1 MGYNNVRKGGDP
13 LELQERL
20 LQIIEAQDAPGAA
33 QLFEEEQDIDIA
45 IALSELEDDDILGMF
60 ALLDDE
66 KKALLL
72 EEEEEDEQIRIIN
85 LLDIDEILGIFGHMS
100 TDDITDIVGALS
112 VRKRKDILNLMTKSD
127 SEEITQLLR
136 YDPETAGG
144 IMTTEYIALRGSL
157 TAMQALQKLK
167 EIAPSTEVIDTLF
180 VTDYTHRL
188 LGTVDL
194 RNLFAAPHDE
204 RLSEIMEAN
213 PISVITDT
221 DQEEVSLLVSKYD
234 LQVMPVTNR
243 RGALLGIITVDD
255 IIDVLIEEHTED
267 MLMMSGV
274 SKDERLD
281 SGVWSSVSKRVP
293 WLIVNL
299 ATAFISSMIVAQF
312 ESTIAQVAV
321 LAAIMPIVA
330 GLGGSAGSQTLSVVI
345 RSLAM
350 GELHLRDSM
359 PVIRKQIVVGLINGL
374 IIGLIAGFF
383 VYMFLGNWALSLI
396 VFAAMI
402 GNQLIANIIGFIVP
416 IVLARLNMDPALA
429 SSMFVTTTTDVVGFF
444 LLLGLA
450 TRMMPH
456 LLGL

>member
-1 MGYNNVRKGGDP
+1 M
-13 LELQERL
+13 
-20 LQIIEAQDAPGAA
+20 QIVETDDRADAN
-33 QLFEEEQDIDIA
+33 QLFEDEQDIDIA
-45 IALSELEDDDILGMF
+45 IALSELEDADILRVF

-85 LLDIDEILGIFGHMS
+85 LLDIDAILDIFQHMS
-100 TDDITDIVGALS
+100 SDDITDIVGALS
-112 VRKRKDILNLMTKSD
+112 VRKRKDILNLMTKSE
-127 SEEITQLLR
+127 SEEISQLLS

-144 IMTTEYIALRGSL
+144 LMTTEYIALRGSL
-157 TAMQALQKLK
+157 SAIQALQKLK

-194 RNLFAAPHDE
+194 RNLFAADANE
-204 RLSEIMEAN
+204 RLSEIMEPN
-213 PISVITDT
+213 PISVVTDT
-221 DQEEVSLLVSKYD
+221 DQEEVSLIVSKYD

-243 RGALLGIITVDD
+243 RGALLGIITIDD
-255 IIDVLIEEHTED
+255 IIDVLIDEHTED

-281 SGVWSSVSKRVP
+281 SSIWSSVTKRVP

-299 ATAFISSMIVAQF
+299 ATAFLSSMIVAQF
-312 ESTIAQVAV
+312 ESTIAKVAV
-321 LAAIMPIVA
+321 LAAIMPIIA

-350 GELHLRDSM
+350 GELRLRDSH
-359 PVIRKQIVVGLINGL
+359 PIIKKQIAVGLINGVL
-374 IIGLIAGFF
+374 IGTIAAVF
-383 VYMFLGNWALSLI
+383 VYVILHNWALSLI
-396 VFAAMI
+396 VFAAML

-416 IVLARLNMDPALA
+416 VVLAKLNMDPALA
-429 SSMFVTTTTDVVGFF
+429 SSMFVTTTTDIVGFF

-456 LLGL
+456 LLTL

>member
-1 MGYNNVRKGGDP
+1 M
-13 LELQERL
+13 
-20 LQIIEAQDAPGAA
+20 QIVETDDRADAN
-33 QLFEEEQDIDIA
+33 QLFEDEQDIDIA
-45 IALSELEDDDILGMF
+45 IALSELEDADILRVF

-85 LLDIDEILGIFGHMS
+85 LLDIDAILGIFQHMS
-100 TDDITDIVGALS
+100 SDDITDIVGALS
-112 VRKRKDILNLMTKSD
+112 VRKRKDILNLMTKSE
-127 SEEITQLLR
+127 SEEISQLLS

-144 IMTTEYIALRGSL
+144 LMTTEYIALRGSL
-157 TAMQALQKLK
+157 SAIQALQKLK

-194 RNLFAAPHDE
+194 RNLFAADANE
-204 RLSEIMEAN
+204 RLSEIMEPN
-213 PISVITDT
+213 PISVVTDT
-221 DQEEVSLLVSKYD
+221 DQEEVSLIVSKYD

-243 RGALLGIITVDD
+243 RGALLGIITIDD
-255 IIDVLIEEHTED
+255 IIDVLIDEHTED

-281 SGVWSSVSKRVP
+281 SSIWSSVTKRVP

-299 ATAFISSMIVAQF
+299 ATAFWSSMIVAQF
-312 ESTIAQVAV
+312 ESTIAKVAV
-321 LAAIMPIVA
+321 LAAIMPIIA

-350 GELHLRDSM
+350 GELRLRDSH
-359 PVIRKQIVVGLINGL
+359 PIIKKQIAVGLINGVL
-374 IIGLIAGFF
+374 IGTIAAVF
-383 VYMFLGNWALSLI
+383 VYVILHNWALSLI
-396 VFAAMI
+396 VFAAML

-416 IVLARLNMDPALA
+416 VVLAKLNMDPALA
-429 SSMFVTTTTDVVGFF
+429 SSMFVTTTTDIVGFF

-456 LLGL
+456 LLTL

>member
-1 MGYNNVRKGGDP
+1 M
-13 LELQERL
+13 
-20 LQIIEAQDAPGAA
+20 QIVETDDRADAN
-33 QLFEEEQDIDIA
+33 QLFEDEQDIDIA
-45 IALSELEDDDILGMF
+45 IALSELEDADILRVF

-85 LLDIDEILGIFGHMS
+85 LLDIDAILDIFQHMS
-100 TDDITDIVGALS
+100 SDDITDIVGALS
-112 VRKRKDILNLMTKSD
+112 VRKRKDILNLMTKSE
-127 SEEITQLLR
+127 SEEISQLLS

-144 IMTTEYIALRGSL
+144 LMTTEYIALRGSL
-157 TAMQALQKLK
+157 SAIQALQKLK

-194 RNLFAAPHDE
+194 RNLFAADANE
-204 RLSEIMEAN
+204 RLSEIMEPN
-213 PISVITDT
+213 PISVVTDT
-221 DQEEVSLLVSKYD
+221 DQEEVSLIVSKYD

-243 RGALLGIITVDD
+243 RGALLGIITIDD
-255 IIDVLIEEHTED
+255 IIDVLIDEHTED

-281 SGVWSSVSKRVP
+281 SSIWSSVTKRVP

-299 ATAFISSMIVAQF
+299 ATAFLSSMIVAQF
-312 ESTIAQVAV
+312 ESTIAKVAV
-321 LAAIMPIVA
+321 LAAIMPIIA

-350 GELHLRDSM
+350 GELRLRDSH
-359 PVIRKQIVVGLINGL
+359 PIIKKQIAVGLINGVS
-374 IIGLIAGFF
+374 IGTIAAVF
-383 VYMFLGNWALSLI
+383 VYVILHNWALSLI
-396 VFAAMI
+396 VFAAML

-416 IVLARLNMDPALA
+416 VVLAKLNMDPALA
-429 SSMFVTTTTDVVGFF
+429 SSMFVTTTTDIVGFF

-456 LLGL
+456 LLTL

>member
-1 MGYNNVRKGGDP
+1 VRKGGVSLD
-13 LELQERL
+13 LRERL
-20 LQIIEAQDAPGAA
+20 LQIVETDDRADAN
-33 QLFEEEQDIDIA
+33 QLFEDEQDIDIA
-45 IALSELEDDDILGMF
+45 IALSELEDADILRVF

-85 LLDIDEILGIFGHMS
+85 LLDIDAILGIFQHMS
-100 TDDITDIVGALS
+100 SDDITDIVGALS
-112 VRKRKDILNLMTKSD
+112 VRKRKDILNLMTKSE
-127 SEEITQLLR
+127 SEEISQLLS

-144 IMTTEYIALRGSL
+144 LMTTEYIALRGSL
-157 TAMQALQKLK
+157 SAIQALQKLK

-194 RNLFAAPHDE
+194 RNLFAADANE
-204 RLSEIMEAN
+204 RLSEIMEPN
-213 PISVITDT
+213 PISVVTDT
-221 DQEEVSLLVSKYD
+221 DQEEVSLIVSKYD

-243 RGALLGIITVDD
+243 RGALLGIITIDD
-255 IIDVLIEEHTED
+255 IIDVLIDEHTED

-281 SGVWSSVSKRVP
+281 SSIWSSVTKRVP

-299 ATAFISSMIVAQF
+299 ATAFWSSMIVAQF
-312 ESTIAQVAV
+312 ESTIAKVAV
-321 LAAIMPIVA
+321 LAAIMPIIA

-350 GELHLRDSM
+350 GELRLRDSH
-359 PVIRKQIVVGLINGL
+359 PIIKKQIAVGLINGVL
-374 IIGLIAGFF
+374 IGTIAAVF
-383 VYMFLGNWALSLI
+383 VYVILHNWALSLI
-396 VFAAMI
+396 VFAAML

-416 IVLARLNMDPALA
+416 VVLAKLNMDPALA
-429 SSMFVTTTTDVVGFF
+429 SSMFVTTTTDIVGFF

-456 LLGL
+456 LLTL

>member
-1 MGYNNVRKGGDP
+1 MDLR
-13 LELQERL
+13 ERL
-20 LQIIEAQDAPGAA
+20 LEILEAKDRIAAA

-45 IALSELEDDDILGMF
+45 IALSELEDEELLHVF

-85 LLDIDEILGIFGHMS
+85 LLDIDAILRIFQHMS
-100 TDDITDIVGALS
+100 SDDITDIVGALS
-112 VRKRKDILNLMTKSD
+112 VRKRKDILNLMKKSD
-127 SEEITQLLR
+127 SDEIAQLLR

-144 IMTTEYIALRGSL
+144 LMTTEYIALRGSL
-157 TAMQALQKLK
+157 TALQALQKLK

-194 RNLFAAPHDE
+194 RDLFAAPEEE

-213 PISVITDT
+213 PISVDTDT

-281 SGVWSSVSKRVP
+281 SSVWSSVTRRVP

-312 ESTIAQVAV
+312 ESTIAKVAV
-321 LAAIMPIVA
+321 LAAIMPIIA

-350 GELHLRDSM
+350 GELHLRDSY
-359 PVIRKQIVVGLINGL
+359 PIIRKQIAVGLINGM
-374 IIGLIAGFF
+374 IVGVIAGVF
-383 VYMFLGNWALSLI
+383 VYLFLHSIVLSLI

-402 GNQLIANIIGFIVP
+402 GNQLIANIVGFIVP
-416 IVLARLNMDPALA
+416 VVLTRLNMDPALA

-456 LLGL
+456 LLKL

>member
-1 MGYNNVRKGGDP
+1 M
-13 LELQERL
+13 
-20 LQIIEAQDAPGAA
+20 QIVETDDRADAN
-33 QLFEEEQDIDIA
+33 QLFEDEQDIDIA
-45 IALSELEDDDILGMF
+45 IALSELEDADILRVF

-85 LLDIDEILGIFGHMS
+85 LLDIDAILDIFQHMS
-100 TDDITDIVGALS
+100 SDDITDIVGALS
-112 VRKRKDILNLMTKSD
+112 VRKRKDILNLMTKSE
-127 SEEITQLLR
+127 SEEISQLLS

-144 IMTTEYIALRGSL
+144 LMTTEYIALRGSL
-157 TAMQALQKLK
+157 SAIQALQKLK

-194 RNLFAAPHDE
+194 RNLFAADANE
-204 RLSEIMEAN
+204 RLSEIMEPN
-213 PISVITDT
+213 PISVVTDT
-221 DQEEVSLLVSKYD
+221 DQEEVSLIVSKYD

-243 RGALLGIITVDD
+243 RGALLGIITIDD
-255 IIDVLIEEHTED
+255 IIDVLIDEHTED

-281 SGVWSSVSKRVP
+281 SSIWSSVTKRVP

-299 ATAFISSMIVAQF
+299 ATAFLSSMIVAQF
-312 ESTIAQVAV
+312 ESTIAKVAV
-321 LAAIMPIVA
+321 LAAIMPIIA

-350 GELHLRDSM
+350 GELRLRDSH
-359 PVIRKQIVVGLINGL
+359 PIIKKQIAVGLISGVL
-374 IIGLIAGFF
+374 IGTIAAVF
-383 VYMFLGNWALSLI
+383 VYVILHNWALSLI
-396 VFAAMI
+396 VFAAML

-416 IVLARLNMDPALA
+416 VVLAKLNMDPALA
-429 SSMFVTTTTDVVGFF
+429 SSMFVTTTTDIVGFF

-456 LLGL
+456 LLTL

>member
-1 MGYNNVRKGGDP
+1 VRKGGVSLD
-13 LELQERL
+13 LRERL
-20 LQIIEAQDAPGAA
+20 LQIVETDDRADAN
-33 QLFEEEQDIDIA
+33 QLFEDEQDIDIA
-45 IALSELEDDDILGMF
+45 IALSELEDADILRVF

-85 LLDIDEILGIFGHMS
+85 LLDIDAILGIFQHMS
-100 TDDITDIVGALS
+100 SDDITDIVGALS
-112 VRKRKDILNLMTKSD
+112 VRKRKDILNLMTKSE
-127 SEEITQLLR
+127 SEEISQLLS

-144 IMTTEYIALRGSL
+144 LMTTEYIALRGSL
-157 TAMQALQKLK
+157 SAIQALQKLK

-194 RNLFAAPHDE
+194 RNLFAADANE
-204 RLSEIMEAN
+204 RLSEIMEPN
-213 PISVITDT
+213 PISVVTDT
-221 DQEEVSLLVSKYD
+221 DQEEVSLIVSKYD

-243 RGALLGIITVDD
+243 RGALLGIITIDD
-255 IIDVLIEEHTED
+255 IIDVLIDEHTED

-281 SGVWSSVSKRVP
+281 SSIWSSVTKRVP

-299 ATAFISSMIVAQF
+299 ATAFLSSMIVAQF
-312 ESTIAQVAV
+312 ESTIAKVAV
-321 LAAIMPIVA
+321 LAAIMPIIA

-350 GELHLRDSM
+350 GELRLRDSH
-359 PVIRKQIVVGLINGL
+359 PIIKKQIAVGLINGVL
-374 IIGLIAGFF
+374 IGTIAAVF
-383 VYMFLGNWALSLI
+383 VYVILHNWALSLI
-396 VFAAMI
+396 VFAAML

-416 IVLARLNMDPALA
+416 VVLAKLNMDPALA
-429 SSMFVTTTTDVVGFF
+429 SSINWVTFSDAILRIPPVLFCVF
-444 LLLGLA
+444 LCCGSYA
-450 TRMMPH
+450 SAVSCC
-456 LLGL
+456 

>member
-1 MGYNNVRKGGDP
+1 VRKGGVSLD
-13 LELQERL
+13 LRERL
-20 LQIIEAQDAPGAA
+20 LQIVETDDRADAN
-33 QLFEEEQDIDIA
+33 QLFEDEQDIDIA
-45 IALSELEDDDILGMF
+45 IALSELEDADILRVF

-85 LLDIDEILGIFGHMS
+85 LLDIDAILGIFQHMS
-100 TDDITDIVGALS
+100 SDDITDIVGALS
-112 VRKRKDILNLMTKSD
+112 VRKRKDILNLMTKSE
-127 SEEITQLLR
+127 SEEISQLLS

-144 IMTTEYIALRGSL
+144 LMTTEYIALRGSL
-157 TAMQALQKLK
+157 SAIQALQKLK

-194 RNLFAAPHDE
+194 RNLFAADANE
-204 RLSEIMEAN
+204 RLSEIMEPN
-213 PISVITDT
+213 PISVVTDT
-221 DQEEVSLLVSKYD
+221 DQEEVSLIVSKYD

-243 RGALLGIITVDD
+243 RGALLGIITIDD
-255 IIDVLIEEHTED
+255 IIDVLIDEHTED

-281 SGVWSSVSKRVP
+281 SSIWSSVTKRVP

-299 ATAFISSMIVAQF
+299 ATAFLSSMIVAQF
-312 ESTIAQVAV
+312 ESTIAKVAV
-321 LAAIMPIVA
+321 LAAIMPIIA

-350 GELHLRDSM
+350 GELRLRDSH
-359 PVIRKQIVVGLINGL
+359 PIIKKQIAVGLINGVL
-374 IIGLIAGFF
+374 IGTIAAVF
-383 VYMFLGNWALSLI
+383 VYVILHNWALSLI
-396 VFAAMI
+396 VFAAML

-416 IVLARLNMDPALA
+416 VVLAKLNMDPALA
-429 SSMFVTTTTDVVGFF
+429 SSMFVTTTTDIVGFF

-456 LLGL
+456 LLTL

>member
-1 MGYNNVRKGGDP
+1 
-13 LELQERL
+13 
-20 LQIIEAQDAPGAA
+20 LQIVETDDRADAN
-33 QLFEEEQDIDIA
+33 QLFEDEQDIDIA
-45 IALSELEDDDILGMF
+45 IALSELEDADILRVF

-85 LLDIDEILGIFGHMS
+85 LLDIDAILGIFQHMS
-100 TDDITDIVGALS
+100 SDDITDIVGALS
-112 VRKRKDILNLMTKSD
+112 VRKRKDILNLMTKSE
-127 SEEITQLLR
+127 SEEISQLLS

-144 IMTTEYIALRGSL
+144 LMTTEYIALRGSL
-157 TAMQALQKLK
+157 SAIQALQKLK

-194 RNLFAAPHDE
+194 RNLFAADANE
-204 RLSEIMEAN
+204 RLSEIMEPN
-213 PISVITDT
+213 PISVVTDT
-221 DQEEVSLLVSKYD
+221 DQEEVSLIVSKYD

-243 RGALLGIITVDD
+243 RGALLGIITIDD
-255 IIDVLIEEHTED
+255 IIDVLIDEHTED

-281 SGVWSSVSKRVP
+281 SSIWSSVTKRVP

-299 ATAFISSMIVAQF
+299 ATAFLSSMIVAQF
-312 ESTIAQVAV
+312 ESTIAKVAV
-321 LAAIMPIVA
+321 LAAIMPIIA

-350 GELHLRDSM
+350 GELRLRDSH
-359 PVIRKQIVVGLINGL
+359 PIIKKQIAVGLINGVL
-374 IIGLIAGFF
+374 IGTIAAVF
-383 VYMFLGNWALSLI
+383 VYVILHNWALSLI
-396 VFAAMI
+396 VFAAML

-416 IVLARLNMDPALA
+416 VVLAKLNMDPALA
-429 SSMFVTTTTDVVGFF
+429 SSMFVTTTTDIVGFF

-456 LLGL
+456 LLTL

>member
-1 MGYNNVRKGGDP
+1 MDLR
-13 LELQERL
+13 ERL
-20 LQIIEAQDAPGAA
+20 LQIVETDDRADAN
-33 QLFEEEQDIDIA
+33 QLFEDEQDIDIA
-45 IALSELEDDDILGMF
+45 IALSELEDADILRVF

-85 LLDIDEILGIFGHMS
+85 LLDIDAILDIFQHMS
-100 TDDITDIVGALS
+100 SDDITDIVGALS
-112 VRKRKDILNLMTKSD
+112 VRKRKDILNLMTKSE
-127 SEEITQLLR
+127 SEEISQLLS

-144 IMTTEYIALRGSL
+144 LMTTEYIALRGSL
-157 TAMQALQKLK
+157 SAIQALQKLK

-194 RNLFAAPHDE
+194 RNLFAADANE
-204 RLSEIMEAN
+204 RLSEIMEPN
-213 PISVITDT
+213 PISVVTDT
-221 DQEEVSLLVSKYD
+221 DQEEVSLIVSKYD

-243 RGALLGIITVDD
+243 RGALLGIITIDD
-255 IIDVLIEEHTED
+255 IIDVLIDEHTED

-281 SGVWSSVSKRVP
+281 SSIWSSVTKRVP

-299 ATAFISSMIVAQF
+299 ATAFLSSMIVAQF
-312 ESTIAQVAV
+312 ESTIAKVAV
-321 LAAIMPIVA
+321 LAAIMPIIA

-350 GELHLRDSM
+350 GELRLRDSH
-359 PVIRKQIVVGLINGL
+359 PIIKKQIAVGLISGVL
-374 IIGLIAGFF
+374 IGTIAAVF
-383 VYMFLGNWALSLI
+383 VYVILHNWALSLI
-396 VFAAMI
+396 VFAAML

-416 IVLARLNMDPALA
+416 VVLAKLNMDPALA
-429 SSMFVTTTTDVVGFF
+429 SSMFVTTTTDIVGFF

-456 LLGL
+456 LLTL

>member
-1 MGYNNVRKGGDP
+1 M
-13 LELQERL
+13 
-20 LQIIEAQDAPGAA
+20 QIVETDDRADAN
-33 QLFEEEQDIDIA
+33 QLFEDEQDIDIA
-45 IALSELEDDDILGMF
+45 IALSELEDADILRVF

-85 LLDIDEILGIFGHMS
+85 LLDIDAILGIFQHMS
-100 TDDITDIVGALS
+100 SDDITDIVGALS
-112 VRKRKDILNLMTKSD
+112 VRKRKDILNLMTKSE
-127 SEEITQLLR
+127 SEEISQLLS

-144 IMTTEYIALRGSL
+144 LMTTEYIALRGSL
-157 TAMQALQKLK
+157 SAIQALQKLK

-194 RNLFAAPHDE
+194 RNLFAADANE
-204 RLSEIMEAN
+204 RLSEIMEPN
-213 PISVITDT
+213 PISVVTDT
-221 DQEEVSLLVSKYD
+221 DQEEVSLIVSKYD

-243 RGALLGIITVDD
+243 RGALLGIITIDD
-255 IIDVLIEEHTED
+255 IIDVLIDEHTED

-281 SGVWSSVSKRVP
+281 SSIWSSVTKRVP

-299 ATAFISSMIVAQF
+299 ATAFLSSMIVAQF
-312 ESTIAQVAV
+312 ESTIAKVAV
-321 LAAIMPIVA
+321 LAAIMPIIA

-345 RSLAM
+345 RSIAM
-350 GELHLRDSM
+350 GELRLRDSH
-359 PVIRKQIVVGLINGL
+359 PIIKKQIAVGLINGVL
-374 IIGLIAGFF
+374 IGTIAAVF
-383 VYMFLGNWALSLI
+383 VYVILHNWALSLI
-396 VFAAMI
+396 VFAAML

-416 IVLARLNMDPALA
+416 VVLAKLNMDPALA
-429 SSMFVTTTTDVVGFF
+429 SSMFVTTTTDIVGFF

-456 LLGL
+456 LLTL

>member
-1 MGYNNVRKGGDP
+1 MELRDIL
-13 LELQERL
+13 LE
-20 LQIIEAQDAPGAA
+20 IIASDDVQALEN
-33 QLFEEEQDIDIA
+33 LFEEWQDIDIA
-45 IALSELEDDDILGMF
+45 IALSELEDEEILNVF

-72 EEEEEDEQIRIIN
+72 EEEEEEEQIRIIN
-85 LLDIDEILGIFGHMS
+85 LLSIEEILGIFHHMS

-112 VRKRKDILNLMTKSD
+112 VRKRKDILNLMKKSD
-127 SEEITQLLR
+127 SEEISMLLR
-136 YDPETAGG
+136 YDPESAGG

-157 TAMQALQKLK
+157 TAMQALKKLK

-194 RNLFAAPHDE
+194 RLLLSAPDEE

-213 PISVITDT
+213 PISVYTDT

-243 RGALLGIITVDD
+243 RGALLGIVTIDD

-274 SKDERLD
+274 DKDERLESD
-281 SGVWSSVSKRVP
+281 VLSSVKMRVP

-299 ATAFISSMIVAQF
+299 FTALISAFLVAQF
-312 ESTIAQVAV
+312 DNTIAQVAI
-321 LAAIMPIVA
+321 LAAAMPVIA
-330 GLGGSAGSQTLSVVI
+330 GLGGSAGSQTLSVTI
-345 RSLAM
+345 RALAM
-350 GELHLRDSM
+350 EEIDLKESM
-359 PVIRKQIVVGLINGL
+359 SILRKQLGVGLINGV
-374 IIGLIAGFF
+374 IIGSIGGFIIY
-383 VYMFLGNWALSLI
+383 VMLNNLVLALI
-396 VFAAMI
+396 VFAAMV
-402 GNQLIANIIGFIVP
+402 GNQLVANIVGFVVP
-416 IVLARLNMDPALA
+416 VVLTKLHLDPAM
-429 SSMFVTTTTDVVGFF
+429 SSAMFVTTTTDIIGFF

-450 TRMMPH
+450 TRYMPH
-456 LLGL
+456 LINL

>member
-1 MGYNNVRKGGDP
+1 MDLR
-13 LELQERL
+13 ERL
-20 LQIIEAQDAPGAA
+20 LQIVETDDRADAN
-33 QLFEEEQDIDIA
+33 QLFEDEQDIDIA
-45 IALSELEDDDILGMF
+45 IALSELEDADILRVF

-85 LLDIDEILGIFGHMS
+85 LLDIDAILGIFQHMS
-100 TDDITDIVGALS
+100 SDDITDIVGALS
-112 VRKRKDILNLMTKSD
+112 VRKRKDILNLMTKSE
-127 SEEITQLLR
+127 SEEISQLLS

-144 IMTTEYIALRGSL
+144 LMTTEYIALRGSL
-157 TAMQALQKLK
+157 SAIQALQKLK

-194 RNLFAAPHDE
+194 RNLFAADANE
-204 RLSEIMEAN
+204 RLSEIMEPN
-213 PISVITDT
+213 PISVVTDT
-221 DQEEVSLLVSKYD
+221 DQEEVSLIVSKYD

-243 RGALLGIITVDD
+243 RGALLGIITIDD
-255 IIDVLIEEHTED
+255 IIDVLIDEHTED

-281 SGVWSSVSKRVP
+281 SSIWSSVTKRVP

-299 ATAFISSMIVAQF
+299 ATAFLSSMIVAQF
-312 ESTIAQVAV
+312 ESTIAKVAV
-321 LAAIMPIVA
+321 LAAIMPIIA

-345 RSLAM
+345 RSIAM
-350 GELHLRDSM
+350 GELRLRDSH
-359 PVIRKQIVVGLINGL
+359 PIIKKQIAVGLINGVL
-374 IIGLIAGFF
+374 IGTIAAVF
-383 VYMFLGNWALSLI
+383 VYVILHNWALSLI
-396 VFAAMI
+396 VFAAML

-416 IVLARLNMDPALA
+416 VVLAKLNMDPALA
-429 SSMFVTTTTDVVGFF
+429 SSMFVTTTTDIVGFF

-456 LLGL
+456 LLTL

>member
-1 MGYNNVRKGGDP
+1 M
-13 LELQERL
+13 
-20 LQIIEAQDAPGAA
+20 QIVETDNRADAN
-33 QLFEEEQDIDIA
+33 QLFEDEQDIDIA
-45 IALSELEDDDILGMF
+45 IALSELEDADILRVF

-85 LLDIDEILGIFGHMS
+85 LLDIDAILGIFQHMS
-100 TDDITDIVGALS
+100 SDDITDIVGALS
-112 VRKRKDILNLMTKSD
+112 VRKRKDILNLMTKSE
-127 SEEITQLLR
+127 SEEISQLLS

-144 IMTTEYIALRGSL
+144 LMTTEYIALRGSL
-157 TAMQALQKLK
+157 SAIQALQKLK

-194 RNLFAAPHDE
+194 RNLFAADANE
-204 RLSEIMEAN
+204 RLSEIMEPN
-213 PISVITDT
+213 PISVVTDT
-221 DQEEVSLLVSKYD
+221 DQEEVSLIVSKYD

-243 RGALLGIITVDD
+243 RGALLGIITIDD
-255 IIDVLIEEHTED
+255 IIDVLIDEHTED

-281 SGVWSSVSKRVP
+281 SSIWSSVTKRVP

-299 ATAFISSMIVAQF
+299 ATAFLSSMIVAQF
-312 ESTIAQVAV
+312 ESTIAKVAV
-321 LAAIMPIVA
+321 LAAIMPIIA

-350 GELHLRDSM
+350 GELRLRDSH
-359 PVIRKQIVVGLINGL
+359 PIIKKQIAVGLINGVL
-374 IIGLIAGFF
+374 IGTIAAVF
-383 VYMFLGNWALSLI
+383 VYVILHNWALSLI
-396 VFAAMI
+396 VFAAML

-416 IVLARLNMDPALA
+416 VVLAKLNMDPALA
-429 SSMFVTTTTDVVGFF
+429 SSMFVTTTTDIVGFF

-456 LLGL
+456 LLTL

>member
-1 MGYNNVRKGGDP
+1 MDLR
-13 LELQERL
+13 ERL
-20 LQIIEAQDAPGAA
+20 LQIVETDDRADAN
-33 QLFEEEQDIDIA
+33 QLFEDEQDIDIA
-45 IALSELEDDDILGMF
+45 IALSELEDADILRVF

-85 LLDIDEILGIFGHMS
+85 LLDIDAILGIFQHMS
-100 TDDITDIVGALS
+100 SDDITDIVGALS
-112 VRKRKDILNLMTKSD
+112 VRKRKDILNLMTKSE
-127 SEEITQLLR
+127 SEEISQLLS

-144 IMTTEYIALRGSL
+144 LMTTEYIALRGSL
-157 TAMQALQKLK
+157 SAIQALQKLK

-194 RNLFAAPHDE
+194 RNLFAADANE
-204 RLSEIMEAN
+204 RLSEIMEPN
-213 PISVITDT
+213 PISVVTDT
-221 DQEEVSLLVSKYD
+221 DQEEVSLIVSKYD

-243 RGALLGIITVDD
+243 RGALLGIITIDD
-255 IIDVLIEEHTED
+255 IIDVLIDEHTED

-281 SGVWSSVSKRVP
+281 SSIWSSVTKRVP

-299 ATAFISSMIVAQF
+299 ATAFWSSMIVAQF
-312 ESTIAQVAV
+312 ESTIAKVAV
-321 LAAIMPIVA
+321 LAAIMPIIA

-350 GELHLRDSM
+350 GELRLRDSH
-359 PVIRKQIVVGLINGL
+359 PIIKKQIAVGLINGVL
-374 IIGLIAGFF
+374 IGTIAAVF
-383 VYMFLGNWALSLI
+383 VYVILHNWALSLI
-396 VFAAMI
+396 VFAAML

-416 IVLARLNMDPALA
+416 VVLAKLNMDPALA
-429 SSMFVTTTTDVVGFF
+429 SSMFVTTTTDIVGFF

-456 LLGL
+456 LLTL

>member
-1 MGYNNVRKGGDP
+1 MDLR
-13 LELQERL
+13 ERL
-20 LQIIEAQDAPGAA
+20 LQIVETDDRADAN
-33 QLFEEEQDIDIA
+33 QLFEDEQDIDIA
-45 IALSELEDDDILGMF
+45 IALSELEDADILRVF

-85 LLDIDEILGIFGHMS
+85 LLDIDAILGIFQHMS
-100 TDDITDIVGALS
+100 SDDITDIVGALS
-112 VRKRKDILNLMTKSD
+112 VRKRKDILNLMTKSE
-127 SEEITQLLR
+127 SEEISQLLS

-144 IMTTEYIALRGSL
+144 LMTTEYIALRGSL
-157 TAMQALQKLK
+157 SAIQALQKLK

-194 RNLFAAPHDE
+194 RNLFAADANE
-204 RLSEIMEAN
+204 RLSEIMEPN
-213 PISVITDT
+213 PISVVTDT
-221 DQEEVSLLVSKYD
+221 DQEEVSLIVSKYD

-243 RGALLGIITVDD
+243 RGALLGIITIDD
-255 IIDVLIEEHTED
+255 IIDVLIDEHTED

-281 SGVWSSVSKRVP
+281 SSIWSSVTKRVP

-299 ATAFISSMIVAQF
+299 ATAFLSSMIVAQF
-312 ESTIAQVAV
+312 ESTIAKVAV
-321 LAAIMPIVA
+321 LAAIMPIIA

-350 GELHLRDSM
+350 GELRLRDSH
-359 PVIRKQIVVGLINGL
+359 PIIKKQIAVGLINGVL
-374 IIGLIAGFF
+374 IGTIAAVF
-383 VYMFLGNWALSLI
+383 VYVILHNWALSLI
-396 VFAAMI
+396 VFAAML

-416 IVLARLNMDPALA
+416 VVLAKLNMDPALA
-429 SSMFVTTTTDVVGFF
+429 SSMFVTTTTDIVGFF

-456 LLGL
+456 LLTL

>member
-1 MGYNNVRKGGDP
+1 M
-13 LELQERL
+13 
-20 LQIIEAQDAPGAA
+20 QIVETDDRADAN
-33 QLFEEEQDIDIA
+33 QLFEDEQDIDIA
-45 IALSELEDDDILGMF
+45 IALSELEDADILRVF

-85 LLDIDEILGIFGHMS
+85 LLDIDAILGIFQHMS
-100 TDDITDIVGALS
+100 SDDITDIVGALS
-112 VRKRKDILNLMTKSD
+112 VRKRKDILNLMTKSE
-127 SEEITQLLR
+127 SEEISQLLS

-144 IMTTEYIALRGSL
+144 LMTTEYIALRGSL
-157 TAMQALQKLK
+157 SAIQALQKLK

-194 RNLFAAPHDE
+194 RNLFAADANE
-204 RLSEIMEAN
+204 RLSEIMEPN
-213 PISVITDT
+213 PISVVTDT
-221 DQEEVSLLVSKYD
+221 DQEEVSLIVSKYD

-243 RGALLGIITVDD
+243 RGALLGIITIDD
-255 IIDVLIEEHTED
+255 IIDVLIDEHTED

-281 SGVWSSVSKRVP
+281 SSIWSSVTKRVP

-299 ATAFISSMIVAQF
+299 ATAFLSSMIVAQF
-312 ESTIAQVAV
+312 ESTIAKVAV
-321 LAAIMPIVA
+321 LAAIMPIIA

-350 GELHLRDSM
+350 GELRLRDSH
-359 PVIRKQIVVGLINGL
+359 PIIKKQIAVGLINGVL
-374 IIGLIAGFF
+374 IGTIAAVF
-383 VYMFLGNWALSLI
+383 VYVILHNWALSLI
-396 VFAAMI
+396 VFAAML

-416 IVLARLNMDPALA
+416 VVLAKLNMDPALA
-429 SSMFVTTTTDVVGFF
+429 SSMFVTTTTDIVGFF

-456 LLGL
+456 LLTL

>member
-1 MGYNNVRKGGDP
+1 M
-13 LELQERL
+13 
-20 LQIIEAQDAPGAA
+20 QIVETEDRAYAN
-33 QLFEEEQDIDIA
+33 QLFEDEQDIDIA
-45 IALSELEDDDILGMF
+45 IALSELEDADILRVF

-85 LLDIDEILGIFGHMS
+85 LLDIDAILDIFQHMS
-100 TDDITDIVGALS
+100 SDDITDIVGALS
-112 VRKRKDILNLMTKSD
+112 VRKRKDILNLMTKSE
-127 SEEITQLLR
+127 SEEISQLLS

-144 IMTTEYIALRGSL
+144 LMTTEYIALRGSL
-157 TAMQALQKLK
+157 SAIQALQKLK

-194 RNLFAAPHDE
+194 RNLFAADANE
-204 RLSEIMEAN
+204 RLSEIMEPN
-213 PISVITDT
+213 PISVVTDT
-221 DQEEVSLLVSKYD
+221 DQEEVSLIVSKYD

-243 RGALLGIITVDD
+243 RGALLGIITIDD
-255 IIDVLIEEHTED
+255 IIDVLIDEHTED

-281 SGVWSSVSKRVP
+281 SSIWSSVTKRVP

-299 ATAFISSMIVAQF
+299 ATAFLSSMIVAQF
-312 ESTIAQVAV
+312 ESTIAKVAV
-321 LAAIMPIVA
+321 LAAIMPIIA

-350 GELHLRDSM
+350 GELRLRDSH
-359 PVIRKQIVVGLINGL
+359 PIIKKQIAVGLINGVL
-374 IIGLIAGFF
+374 IGTIAAVF
-383 VYMFLGNWALSLI
+383 VYVILHNWALSLI
-396 VFAAMI
+396 VFAAML

-416 IVLARLNMDPALA
+416 VVLAKLNMDPALA
-429 SSMFVTTTTDVVGFF
+429 SSMFVTTTTDIVGFF

-456 LLGL
+456 LLTL

>member
-1 MGYNNVRKGGDP
+1 LDLR
-13 LELQERL
+13 ERL
-20 LQIIEAQDAPGAA
+20 LQIVETDDRADAN
-33 QLFEEEQDIDIA
+33 QLFEDEQDIDIA
-45 IALSELEDDDILGMF
+45 IALSELEDADILRVF

-85 LLDIDEILGIFGHMS
+85 LLDIDAILGIFQHMS
-100 TDDITDIVGALS
+100 SDDITDIVGALS
-112 VRKRKDILNLMTKSD
+112 VRKRKDILNLMTKSE
-127 SEEITQLLR
+127 SEEISQLLS

-144 IMTTEYIALRGSL
+144 LMTTEYIALRGSL
-157 TAMQALQKLK
+157 SAIQALQKLK

-194 RNLFAAPHDE
+194 RNLFAADANE
-204 RLSEIMEAN
+204 RLSEIMEPN
-213 PISVITDT
+213 PISVVTDT
-221 DQEEVSLLVSKYD
+221 DQEEVSLIVSKYD

-243 RGALLGIITVDD
+243 RGALLGIITIDD
-255 IIDVLIEEHTED
+255 IIDVLIDEHTED

-281 SGVWSSVSKRVP
+281 SSIWSSVTKRVP

-299 ATAFISSMIVAQF
+299 ATAFLSSMIVAQF
-312 ESTIAQVAV
+312 ESTIAKVAV
-321 LAAIMPIVA
+321 LAAIMPIIA

-350 GELHLRDSM
+350 GELRLRDSH
-359 PVIRKQIVVGLINGL
+359 PIIKKQIAVGLINGVL
-374 IIGLIAGFF
+374 IGTIAAVF
-383 VYMFLGNWALSLI
+383 VYVILHNWALSLI
-396 VFAAMI
+396 VFAAML

-416 IVLARLNMDPALA
+416 VVLAKLNMDPALA
-429 SSMFVTTTTDVVGFF
+429 SSMFVTTTTDIVGFF

-456 LLGL
+456 LLTL

>member
-1 MGYNNVRKGGDP
+1 M
-13 LELQERL
+13 ELRERL
-20 LQIIEAQDAPGAA
+20 QQIIAGEDPRIASQI
-33 QLFEEEQDIDIA
+33 FEEEQDIDIA
-45 IALSELEDDDILGMF
+45 IALSKLEDEEILRMF
-60 ALLDDE
+60 DLLDDE
-66 KKALLL
+66 EKALLL
-72 EEEEEDEQIRIIN
+72 EEAEEDEQIRITN
-85 LLDIDEILGIFGHMS
+85 LLEIDEILKIFQHMS
-100 TDDITDIVGALS
+100 SDDITDIVGALS
-112 VRKRKDILNLMTKSD
+112 VRKRKDILNVMKKSD
-127 SEEITQLLR
+127 SEEITRLLR

-144 IMTTEYIALRGSL
+144 LMTTEYIALRGSL
-157 TAMQALQKLK
+157 TAMQALAKVK

-194 RNLFAAPHDE
+194 RNLFAAPAEE

-255 IIDVLIEEHTED
+255 IIDVLIDEHTED

-281 SGVWSSVSKRVP
+281 SGVWSSVTKRAP

-299 ATAFISSMIVAQF
+299 ATAFVSSMIVSQF
-312 ESTIAQVAV
+312 ESTIAKMAV

-359 PVIRKQIVVGLINGL
+359 PVIRKQIAVGIINGAL
-374 IIGLIAGFF
+374 IGTIAGTF
-383 VYMFLGNWALSLI
+383 VFVFLQNWVLSLI
-396 VFAAMI
+396 VLAAMI
-402 GNQLIANIIGFIVP
+402 GNQLIANVVGFVVP
-416 IVLARLNMDPALA
+416 VILARLNLDPALA
-429 SSMFVTTTTDVVGFF
+429 SAMFVTTTTDVVGFF